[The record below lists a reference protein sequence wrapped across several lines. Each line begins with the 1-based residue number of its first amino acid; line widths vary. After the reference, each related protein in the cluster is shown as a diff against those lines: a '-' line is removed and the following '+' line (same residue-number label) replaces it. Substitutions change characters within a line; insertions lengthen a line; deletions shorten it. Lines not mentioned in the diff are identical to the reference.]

1 MLVNLNDVLY
11 PAKKQKYAVGLFNAV
26 NLELARGIIQA
37 AEKNRSPVIMG
48 TAEVLLPFGP
58 LEDVSYFL
66 VPMARRASVPVVIH
80 YDHGLTAE
88 KCVEA
93 LKLGFSSIMYD
104 CSTDSYEENVR
115 KTREMAYI
123 AHCFGATI
131 EAELGHVGD
140 TESSVEGNSIL
151 DDPSKYYTDPDQAR
165 DFVESTGVD
174 ALAIAVGTAHGHYKA
189 KPKLDFARIAK
200 IASLISVPLVLHGGS
215 GLSDDDFKTAIARG
229 ICKVNIFTD
238 INTAGATAAAAALQA
253 GKTALTDLVL
263 PEVAAIES
271 SVTEKLSL
279 FGSAGKSLRVS

>member
-1 MLVNLNDVLY
+1 MLVNLNDALI
-11 PAKKQKYAVGLFNAV
+11 PAQKGKYAVGLFNAV
-26 NLELARGIIQA
+26 NLELARGIIAA

-66 VPMARRASVPVVIH
+66 VPMAKRASVPVVIH

-115 KTREMAYI
+115 KTKEMTYI

-140 TESSVEGNSIL
+140 TESSVEGNSKL
-151 DDPSKYYTDPDQAR
+151 DDPTKFYTAPEQAR
-165 DFVESTGVD
+165 DFVERTGVD
-174 ALAIAVGTAHGHYKA
+174 ALAIAVGTAHGHYKF
-189 KPKLDFARIAK
+189 KPKLDFDRIAK
-200 IASLISVPLVLHGGS
+200 IGSIIGIPLVLHGGS
-215 GLSDDDFKTAIARG
+215 GLSDDDFRTAIARG
-229 ICKVNIFTD
+229 IAKVNIFTD
-238 INTAGATAAAAALQA
+238 INTAGATAAAASLRD
-253 GKTALTDLVL
+253 GKTALTDLI
-263 PEVAAIES
+263 PREVAAIEA
-271 SVTEKLSL
+271 SVTEKMKL
-279 FGSAGKSLRVS
+279 FGSTGKA

>member
-37 AEKNRSPVIMG
+37 AEKKRSPVIMG

-66 VPMARRASVPVVIH
+66 GPMARRANVPVVIH

-115 KTREMAYI
+115 KTKEMAYI

-174 ALAIAVGTAHGHYKA
+174 ALAIAVGTAHGHYKF
-189 KPKLDFARIAK
+189 KPKLDFARIEK

-263 PEVAAIES
+263 PEVAAIEA

-279 FGSAGKSLRVS
+279 FGSEGKSHRIS

>member
-11 PAKKQKYAVGLFNAV
+11 PAREKKYAVGLFNAV

-140 TESSVEGNSIL
+140 TESSVEGSSIL
-151 DDPSKYYTDPDQAR
+151 DDPTKYYTDPDQAR

-189 KPKLDFARIAK
+189 KPKLDFERIEK

-215 GLSDDDFKTAIARG
+215 GLSDEDFRTAIARG

-238 INTAGATAAAAALQA
+238 INTAGAAAAAKALQD

-263 PEVAAIES
+263 PEVAAVEA
-271 SVTEKLSL
+271 SVTEKIRL
-279 FGSAGKSLRVS
+279 FDSAGKAPLV

>member
-115 KTREMAYI
+115 KTKEMAYI

-174 ALAIAVGTAHGHYKA
+174 ALAIAVGTAHGHYKF
-189 KPKLDFARIAK
+189 KPKLDFDRIAK

-229 ICKVNIFTD
+229 IC
-238 INTAGATAAAAALQA
+238 
-253 GKTALTDLVL
+253 
-263 PEVAAIES
+263 
-271 SVTEKLSL
+271 
-279 FGSAGKSLRVS
+279 

>member
-115 KTREMAYI
+115 KTKEMAYI

-140 TESSVEGNSIL
+140 TESSAEGNSIL

-174 ALAIAVGTAHGHYKA
+174 ALAIAVGTAHGHYKF
-189 KPKLDFARIAK
+189 KPKLDFDRIEK

-263 PEVAAIES
+263 PEVAAIEA

-279 FGSAGKSLRVS
+279 FGSEGKSHRVS